1 MKLFKKEQLISVIS
15 SLILFASVPVVLAWT
30 SPSATPPN
38 ANVPA
43 PVNVGMAAQ
52 IKQGFFGLYGPGA
65 GMAISKADTGY
76 SLLNNLSLGVKGK
89 IGADLYC
96 NSDGTRCA
104 DIDQLIGNSVV
115 NNYNTTTQNGCRYEQ
130 TTFDTN
136 IKIAAGNNKAAT
148 QKIDL
153 IPGTWT
159 VVGSGKSVKCGGSNC
174 GSHGIYIKVTNKGT
188 LGAGHKT
195 LMSMGSSAKIHNWT
209 VPETTFAISQDEKL
223 EARVSQGS
231 MTGNLTLTGPKL
243 VCPTN

>member
-1 MKLFKKEQLISVIS
+1 MKLFKKEQFVSVLA
-15 SLILFASVPVVLAWT
+15 SLILFASVPVVFAWT
-30 SPSATPPN
+30 SPQVAPPGGNVDAPIN
-38 ANVPA
+38 A
-43 PVNVGMAAQ
+43 GMTAQ
-52 IKQGFFGLYGPGA
+52 IKQGFFGLYGNAA
-65 GMAISKADTGY
+65 GMAISKADTSY

-115 NNYNTTTQNGCRYEQ
+115 NNYSTTTQNGCKFEQ
-130 TTFDTN
+130 TTFDVS
-136 IKIAAGNNKAAT
+136 IKTAAGNNKAAAQT
-148 QKIDL
+148 INL
-153 IPGTWT
+153 IAGTWT

-174 GSHGIYIKVTNKGT
+174 GSHGIHIKVSNKGIMKD
-188 LGAGHKT
+188 GHKT
-195 LMSMGSSAKIHNWT
+195 LMLMGSKASVHNWK

-223 EARVSQGS
+223 VATVSQGS